1 VSTPN
6 PILFDAELLQ
16 TYAIIRSTPVW
27 KDVQESMTRLERLH
41 KTAEPYDQMDLDRDN
56 VLRYAAILRN
66 SSDSIACGICVA
78 AHLSRF
84 STTPAFE
91 QRLNEGFLALSTG
104 LDLPSLT
111 ETETRDEL
119 QRCGRAAFP
128 NIALNF
134 PALNVVAQL
143 SGTTPPQAVV
153 SDQWRK
159 ALEGALSRIATM
171 DPVDVNEVEQ
181 KAADSWQARLEAF
194 LAAGSGQSEIPPD
207 IDYLRCRAAKL
218 PLGMVLRGRLKNVS
232 LREWSETYV
241 AGTLKMGAAT
251 GVPLWFALGALGAL
265 GFDIPRDQSLLRFSG
280 ENSKVTEEAS
290 ATMKFISR
298 IPTISPP
305 KGLLVLRLT
314 AESQTAE
321 WKISPSMPALVLTPE
336 EFLREGKLN
345 VQTYFQPRLTGV
357 LVEVARDEQLD
368 AAQKRVTAIKDRLP
382 SVKVGLLIVTQNEAA
397 KKLLSGAVAVKPSD
411 ALDASTQAFSSSL
424 ASGSAYSY

>member
-1 VSTPN
+1 VSTPTAIPFN
-6 PILFDAELLQ
+6 AEFLQ
-16 TYAIIRSTPVW
+16 TYGIIRSTPGW
-27 KDVQESMTRLERLH
+27 KDVQESMTRLERLE

-66 SSDSIACGICVA
+66 SSDSIACGICLA

-84 STTPAFE
+84 STIQAFE
-91 QRLNEGFLALSTG
+91 QRFHEGFIALSTG
-104 LDLPSLT
+104 LNLPSLT
-111 ETETRDEL
+111 ETETREEL
-119 QRCGRAAFP
+119 QRCSRAAFP

-134 PALNVVAQL
+134 PALNIVAQL
-143 SGTTPPQAVV
+143 SATTPQAVV
-153 SDQWRK
+153 SNPWRM
-159 ALEGALSRIATM
+159 ALDGALSQIATM
-171 DPVDVNEVEQ
+171 DPVDLNEIEQ
-181 KAADSWQARLEAF
+181 KAADSWQARLGAF
-194 LAAGSGQSEIPPD
+194 LAAGSTQSEIPPD

-241 AGTLKMGAAT
+241 AGTSKMGAAT

-280 ENSKVTEEAS
+280 ENSKATEEAN
-290 ATMKFISR
+290 ATMKFISG

-357 LVEVARDEQLD
+357 LVEVARDEQPD
-368 AAQKRVTAIKDRLP
+368 AAQKRVTTIKDKLP
-382 SVKVGLLIVTQNEAA
+382 SVKVGLLMVTQNEAA
-397 KKLLSGAVAVKPSD
+397 KKVFSGMVAVKPSD

-424 ASGSAYSY
+424 ASGSA